1 MISDRVGNISPFF
14 FGAGKVAPRYGGQ
27 AVLEGIMIRGQNN
40 VAIAVRSPSG
50 EIVTKVKRINT
61 LFTGKLRAVP
71 IIRGILALAETLSLG
86 MEALNYSSQVANQ
99 EEDIPP
105 SKFSSVIMIL
115 VSLSIAVG
123 IFFILPLL
131 VSKPFEG
138 ILGSDIISN
147 IAEGIIRLVVFLVY
161 VTAIS
166 LMPDIRRVYMYHGAE
181 HMAVHAQEKG
191 NPLTIEEIRKYPTAH
206 PRCGTAFLLTI
217 MVIAIVVFT
226 FIPRDP
232 LWLVIGS
239 RIVLIPIIASLSYE
253 FIRFSSKYET
263 NKWISKLSI
272 PNLLL
277 QSLTTKP
284 PDDDQIEVA
293 IRAMELAIST
303 DAKAI

>member
-1 MISDRVGNISPFF
+1 MISERVRNFSPFF
-14 FGAGKVAPRYGGQ
+14 FGTGKVAPRYGGQ

-50 EIVTKVKRINT
+50 EIVTKVKKINT
-61 LFTGKLRAVP
+61 LFTGKLRSIP

-86 MEALNYSSQVANQ
+86 MDALNYSSQVANQ
-99 EEDIPP
+99 EEDTPP
-105 SKFSSVIMIL
+105 SKFSSVMMIL

-138 ILGSDIISN
+138 ILGSDVISN
-147 IAEGIIRLVVFLVY
+147 VAEGIIRLLVFLVY

-191 NPLTIEEIRKYPTAH
+191 KPLTIEEIRKYPTAH

-232 LWLVIGS
+232 LWMVIGS
-239 RIVLIPIIASLSYE
+239 RIVLIPLIASLSYE
-253 FIRFSSKYET
+253 FIRFNSKYET
-263 NKWISKLSI
+263 NKWVSKLSI

-277 QSLTTKP
+277 QSLTTKI

-293 IRAMELAIST
+293 ISAMKLAIST
-303 DAKAI
+303 DAKSM

>member
-1 MISDRVGNISPFF
+1 MTRVRNISPFF
-14 FGAGKVAPRYGGQ
+14 FGTGKDAPRYGGQ

-61 LFTGKLRAVP
+61 LFTGKLRSVP
-71 IIRGILALAETLSLG
+71 IIRGILALAETLSIG
-86 MEALNYSSQVANQ
+86 MDALNYSSQVANQ

-115 VSLSIAVG
+115 VSLSIAIG
-123 IFFILPLL
+123 IFFILPLM

-263 NKWISKLSI
+263 NKWSSKLSI

-303 DAKAI
+303 DAKAM

>member
-1 MISDRVGNISPFF
+1 MISDRVRNISPFF
-14 FGAGKVAPRYGGQ
+14 FGTGKVAPRYGGQ

-50 EIVTKVKRINT
+50 VIVTKVKKINT
-61 LFTGKLRAVP
+61 LFTGKLRS
-71 IIRGILALAETLSLG
+71 IGILALAETLSLG
-86 MEALNYSSQVANQ
+86 MDALNYSSQVANQ
-99 EEDIPP
+99 EEDTPP
-105 SKFSSVIMIL
+105 SKFSSIIMIL

-123 IFFILPLL
+123 IFFILPLM

-147 IAEGIIRLVVFLVY
+147 VAEGIIRLVVFLVY
-161 VTAIS
+161 VTGIS
-166 LMPDIRRVYMYHGAE
+166 LMPDIKRVYMYHGAE

-191 NPLTIEEIRKYPTAH
+191 DPLTIEEIRKYPTAH

-232 LWLVIGS
+232 FWMVIGS
-239 RIVLIPIIASLSYE
+239 RIVLIPLIASLSYE
-253 FIRFSSKYET
+253 FIRFNSKHET
-263 NKWISKLSI
+263 NKWISTLSI

-293 IRAMELAIST
+293 ISAMELAIST
-303 DAKAI
+303 DAKSI